1 MKRVYFFLATL
12 LGLLSVL
19 PMSGQTITV
28 KAKVPAH
35 WTNTITAWVWET
47 DGDSYDVTPIK
58 EGDWY
63 SYTHTGA
70 SFNII
75 YRNGEDWTD
84 AANQTVDITNIK
96 TNTCFALSQTGAEKA
111 VYTIVD
117 CETGE
122 DITNTDSVFAN
133 VLISQSDVEL
143 TILNDTLYPWVYDAT
158 NACITNS
165 NKGIKYS
172 SATLSLFYK
181 SDYVTEFQVDWLSY
195 NYSYH
200 QPLQLYIDGVLIKTT
215 SSSSYSTP
223 RYYLPAGEHIITFR
237 DSIGNSSSTN
247 NYSRIS
253 NLRIYEILPIDTA
266 DFVSYSDVDITITN
280 DSIYP
285 WIHNEGTTYITNSNC
300 GFAYTTSTL
309 SLSYKSDYATEFQV
323 DWLSYNYSSHQPLQL
338 YIDGVLTKT
347 TNSSSYSTSRC
358 YLPAGEHVI
367 TFRDSIG
374 NATYVENYSRI
385 KNLRIKEIRPLET
398 AVLTENS
405 QPLTFTNDSIF
416 PWTIEDGY
424 IQSTNYGTK
433 NSSSRFSTTFV
444 IDTPSLFSFQTYVQH
459 PNNYT
464 GYNEHYLS
472 ININGN
478 RWSNLTDATG
488 YVTKKILLQSGE
500 YTIMWKDTIYNTTT
514 QYKSRIKN
522 IELSSNWVNVEL
534 AYAGTLGV
542 EVLYQVDVLNDVVL
556 LRVKGALNSTDWTN
570 IKQMKNLVGLDL
582 SEATI
587 TSIPS
592 NAFDGLSWLSHVKL
606 PEGITSIGEYA
617 FRGTQIWK
625 IDIPATVTS
634 IGQYA
639 FASTRLEE
647 INFPENSQ
655 LKTIGY
661 QAFYQCT
668 ALREFIMPNTVTSLG
683 TYSSTSEAST
693 FYGCTNLTKLHFSES
708 LTNLRN
714 YTCYGCTALKDV
726 VLSTKV
732 TTIGDYAFYNNTNL
746 HTIDFPETLRT
757 IGYRT
762 FCQCGLDSVKLPI
775 ELSTLGEY
783 AFSNCDNLKYI
794 ELPSYIGSYDDN
806 FYDCDA
812 VDRVVCKS
820 ATPPTISQDP
830 FRDGRSKSYITLVV
844 PSFAVA
850 AYKLDTYWYQFGTIE
865 EGDDIDYWLINGDLM
880 LTNNR
885 RMNGKPTI
893 DISWNGRL
901 TVGGTAPFPIKTL
914 GISISASGSS
924 ALLNTCEEM
933 NADSV
938 YSVYGLDE
946 RDKWYFISPLYD
958 IDLSRVTHSA
968 NGQFVFR
975 HYNAANRAQNGT
987 GSSWQNVTESVL
999 KHGQGYIVRSN
1010 STGVLSLPA
1019 VDSVVG
1025 KQIFYTDDVALPL
1038 EAHVA
1043 ESAANENWNYVGNPY
1058 PAYFDIW
1065 YMDFTAPIT
1074 VWTGSTYKAYSI
1086 ADDNYALR
1094 PMQGFFVQ
1102 KPEAV
1107 DEIIFHKEGRQVT
1120 AQITHPANLPQRTTS
1135 QTQNRKIY
1143 NLSITSASNMMDE
1156 TRVVINPT
1164 ASLSYEFTRDAAKF
1178 MSMDLQCPQ
1187 IYTIDVDANRL
1198 AINERPLDEAKV
1210 VLGYYAATT
1219 GVYTI
1224 ASTGTEGLYIQD
1236 NYTGQTYNLSESDYS
1251 FTVEEIGEN
1260 DNRFILIFKNKDNT
1274 PTAIDN
1280 INSSMLVHGVTGG
1293 ITIEHATENIYVYTI
1308 DGCLVAQSP
1317 ANDFISFV
1325 LPAGMYIVESGNT
1338 TTKQVVY

>member
-1 MKRVYFFLATL
+1 MKRVNFFLATL

-19 PMSGQTITV
+19 PMLGQTSQ
-28 KAKVPAH
+28 P
-35 WTNTITAWVWET
+35 
-47 DGDSYDVTPIK
+47 DSIFMATLV
-58 EGDWY
+58 
-63 SYTHTGA
+63 SY
-70 SFNII
+70 
-75 YRNGEDWTD
+75 
-84 AANQTVDITNIK
+84 
-96 TNTCFALSQTGAEKA
+96 
-111 VYTIVD
+111 
-117 CETGE
+117 
-122 DITNTDSVFAN
+122 
-133 VLISQSDVEL
+133 SDVEL
-143 TILNDTLYPWVYDAT
+143 SIQNDSVYPWFVEGDYIKSGNKSISNSTSTLSLKYTSSNITEVSFIWWNNDGDYHTLYLYVDGLYKGS
-158 NACITNS
+158 ITNS
-165 NKGIKYS
+165 SRTINR
-172 SATLSLFYK
+172 F
-181 SDYVTEFQVDWLSY
+181 
-195 NYSYH
+195 H
-200 QPLQLYIDGVLIKTT
+200 
-215 SSSSYSTP
+215 
-223 RYYLPAGEHIITFR
+223 LPVGEHIIEFKDEITSGYSNWNQTSCIQAL
-237 DSIGNSSSTN
+237 SIQ
-247 NYSRIS
+247 
-253 NLRIYEILPIDTA
+253 EILPLDTA
-266 DFVSYSDVDITITN
+266 DFVSYSDVDITIIN

-285 WIHNEGTTYITNSNC
+285 WIHNEGTTTITNTNC
-300 GFAYTTSTL
+300 GIAYTSSTL
-309 SLSYKSDYATEFQV
+309 SLSYESDKMTEFQV

-347 TNSSSYSTSRC
+347 TNSSSYSTPRY
-358 YLPAGEHVI
+358 YLPAGEHII
-367 TFRDSIG
+367 TFCDSIG
-374 NATYVENYSRI
+374 NSSSTNNYSRI
-385 KNLRIKEIRPLET
+385 SNLRIREIQPLESV
-398 AVLTENS
+398 VLTENS
-405 QPLTFTNDSIF
+405 KPITFTNDSIF

-424 IQSTNYGTK
+424 IQNSNYGTAY
-433 NSSSRFSTTFV
+433 SSSTFSTTFTV
-444 IDTPSLFSFQTYVQH
+444 DTPSIFSYEKWVNRYDGNTSNASTYHTLKRRIQ
-459 PNNYT
+459 PDFL
-464 GYNEHYLS
+464 GYNWYYT
-472 ININGN
+472 NG
-478 RWSNLTDATG
+478 WIQTKVFLTPGT
-488 YVTKKILLQSGE
+488 
-500 YTIMWKDTIYNTTT
+500 YTITFSDTIKNTTEA
-514 QYKSRIKN
+514 YYSRIRN
-522 IELSSNWVNVEL
+522 VELSSDWLDVEL

-542 EVLYQVDVLNDVVL
+542 EVLYQVNVLNDVVL
-556 LRVKGALNSTDWTN
+556 LKVKGALNSTDWTN

-582 SEATI
+582 TEAKF
-587 TSIPS
+587 TSVPS
-592 NAFDGLSWLSHVKL
+592 YAFDGLSWLSDVRL
-606 PEGITSIGEYA
+606 PDGITSIGEYA
-617 FRGTQIWK
+617 FRGTQIRK
-625 IDIPATVTS
+625 IEIPSTVTS
-634 IGQYA
+634 IAQYA
-639 FASTRLEE
+639 FASTPLER
-647 INFPENSQ
+647 IIFPETSQ
-655 LKTIGY
+655 LKSIGY
-661 QAFYQCT
+661 RAFYQCT
-668 ALREFIMPNTVTSLG
+668 ALCEFIMPNTVTSLG
-683 TYSSTSEAST
+683 TYSSSEYEAST
-693 FYGCTNLTKLHFSES
+693 FAECTNLTKLHFSES

-714 YTCYGCTALKDV
+714 YTCYGCTALRDV
-726 VLSTKV
+726 ILPIKV
-732 TTIGDYAFYNNTNL
+732 TTIGDYAFFNNTNL
-746 HTIDFPETLRT
+746 HTIDFPESLRT
-757 IGYRT
+757 IGYEA
-762 FCQCGLDSVKLPI
+762 FYQCGLDSVKLPI

-783 AFSNCDNLKYI
+783 AFYNCDNLKYI
-794 ELPSYIGSYDDN
+794 ELPSYIGSYNDN

-830 FRDGRSKSYITLVV
+830 FRNGRSKSYITLVV

-924 ALLNTCEEM
+924 ALLNTCEAM

-975 HYNAANRAQNGT
+975 HYNAANRAKNGA
-987 GSSWQNVTESVL
+987 GSSWQNVTEGVL

-1019 VDSVVG
+1019 VDSLAG

-1120 AQITHPANLPQRTTS
+1120 TQITHPANLPQRTAS
-1135 QTQNRKIY
+1135 QTTNRKVY

-1164 ASLSYEFTRDAAKF
+1164 ASLSYELTRDAAKF

-1187 IYTIDVDANRL
+1187 IYTIDADANRL
-1198 AINERPLDEAKV
+1198 AINERPLDDAKV

-1260 DNRFILIFKNKDNT
+1260 DNRFILLFKYKGNT

-1280 INSSMLVHGVTGG
+1280 VISSMLVHGVPGG
-1293 ITIEHATENIYVYTI
+1293 LTIHHASADVYVYTV
-1308 DGCLVAQSP
+1308 DGRLVAQSP
-1317 ANDFISFV
+1317 VNNYISFV
-1325 LPAGMYIVESGNT
+1325 LPAGIYIVESGNT